1 MLKRIIAGAL
11 LASSML
17 LGVAPA
23 QAAFG
28 SGSRTTS
35 ATIDGTRFTI
45 YTYKPS
51 CSNLQGIAFIHHGT
65 SRDADGYRD
74 SAITLAKAECVVIV
88 APLFDEDRFP
98 SDDYQ
103 RGGVEDDG
111 ELRPEGEWTTR
122 YMRGLIEWARGQYG
136 DANASY
142 ALFGHS
148 AGGQFLSR
156 VAGYE
161 ATDNGLPAGLERIV
175 IANPSTHVRASGVDE
190 ADGAPVDINVS
201 YDAIPY
207 GFEDFKAPLANLK
220 KYLALPVTIY
230 LGSDDTQRDS
240 DLATGTYADAQGR
253 NRRARGEFVFNEAK
267 ANAQKLGVP
276 FNWKLVYASGCGHSA
291 GCMLRNSNA
300 DNAFGLE

>member
-1 MLKRIIAGAL
+1 MLRGILAAL
-11 LASSML
+11 AILAF
-17 LGVAPA
+17 GAPA
-23 QAAFG
+23 YAAFG

-35 ATIDGTRFTI
+35 ATVDGTRFTI

-51 CSNLQGIAFIHHGT
+51 CSTLQGIAFIHHGT
-65 SRDADGYRD
+65 GRDADGYRD

-98 SDDYQ
+98 SDEYQ
-103 RGGVEDDG
+103 RGGIVDDSG
-111 ELRPEGEWTTR
+111 DLNPESEWTTR
-122 YMRGLIEWARGQYG
+122 YMPGLIAWARNQYG

-190 ADGAPVDINVS
+190 DDGAPLDLNVS

-207 GFEDFKAPLANLK
+207 GFEDFKSPLANLK

-230 LGSDDTQRDS
+230 LGSEDTVRDS
-240 DLATGTYADAQGR
+240 QLATGSYADAQGR

-276 FNWKLVYASGCGHSA
+276 FNWKLIYASGCGHSA